1 MNTILEGMAKNSNLY
16 DFHRKINEV
25 INATFM
31 RFIKLGKELPV
42 DKLTHNLKAIGKCFL
57 RTLEGTDLGGNQNP
71 RYSIRQW
78 AAC

>member
-25 INATFM
+25 VNATSM

-42 DKLTHNLKAIGKCFL
+42 DKLTHNLRAIGKCFL
-57 RTLEGTDLGGNQNP
+57 RTLEGTD
-71 RYSIRQW
+71 W
-78 AAC
+78 AVTRTPDTV

>member
-25 INATFM
+25 INATSM

-42 DKLTHNLKAIGKCFL
+42 DKLTHNFRAIGKCFL
-57 RTLEGTDLGGNQNP
+57 RTLEGTD
-71 RYSIRQW
+71 W
-78 AAC
+78 AVTRTPDTV